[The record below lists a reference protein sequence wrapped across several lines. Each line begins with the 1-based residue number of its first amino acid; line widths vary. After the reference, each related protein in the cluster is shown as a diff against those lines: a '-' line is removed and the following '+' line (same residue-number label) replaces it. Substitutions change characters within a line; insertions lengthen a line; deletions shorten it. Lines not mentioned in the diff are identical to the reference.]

1 MNKFEEFPF
10 DDHKYVVY
18 VLRSETKKNMMYCGM
33 TNDFRRRIRQHNGE
47 IKGGG
52 KYTSA
57 NRPWKLAA
65 LIPIKSDL
73 EDAEENNKVCKS
85 KALKVEYW
93 TKAKNYPLQGFEG
106 KEYTRPPKKAIPR
119 DDAVTRRVWLVRE
132 TLRKH
137 KLPEPFWFD
146 EEFEECWNLLKK
158 D

>member
-1 MNKFEEFPF
+1 MPINNFEEFPF
-10 DDHKYVVY
+10 DKYKYVVY

-33 TNDFRRRIRQHNGE
+33 TNNFPRRIRQHNGE

-57 NRPWKLAA
+57 NRPWKLVA
-65 LIPIKSDL
+65 LIPING
-73 EDAEENNKVCKS
+73 ENDVECKS

-93 TKAKNYPLQGFEG
+93 TKAKNYPLEGFEG
-106 KEYTRPPKKAIPR
+106 KEYVRPPKKAIPSG
-119 DDAVTRRVWLVRE
+119 DAVTRRVWLVRE

-146 EEFEECWNLLKK
+146 EEFEECWSNL
-158 D
+158 